1 MTQGGRD
8 PKRCS
13 GGGVGGF
20 SLIEVVVVV
29 AIMAIL
35 LAMALPPLVSW
46 RNSLNYRQ
54 TARGIQSMLKEAKSL
69 SIAKNLQHMVVV
81 EPVAGRY
88 SLLPG
93 NRAYN
98 TGATGWGAALQA
110 VTSPVSVT
118 IRSRSDGTS
127 SDNVYIQFNPNGTA
141 RLAAPDGT
149 ASDGNVTVNDG
160 SSVIFCI
167 TVSAAGRIRMERRD

>member
-1 MTQGGRD
+1 M
-8 PKRCS
+8 
-13 GGGVGGF
+13 
-20 SLIEVVVVV
+20 VVV

-35 LAMALPPLVSW
+35 MAMALPPFVSW
-46 RNSLNYRQ
+46 RKTLNYRQ

-69 SIAKNLQHMVVV
+69 SIARNLQHMVVV

-88 SLLPG
+88 SLQPG

-98 TGATGWGAALQA
+98 TAATGWGAAQQA
-110 VTSPVSVT
+110 ATSPAGVT
-118 IRSRSDGTS
+118 IRSRNDGSS
-127 SDNVYIQFNPNGTA
+127 SDSVYLQFNPNGTV

-149 ASDGNVTVNDG
+149 ASDGNITVNDG